1 MDLKSMTM
9 EELTDCI
16 VELGEKKFRA
26 KQIYG
31 WLHQKLVRRPEEMS
45 NVPAKCL
52 EKLLKEHPFYGVEE
66 VEHYESK
73 IDGTQKFLFSLH
85 DGNMVESVLM
95 KYKHGNSVC
104 ISSQAGCRM
113 GCRFCASTLLGLSR
127 NLYPSEMLDQ
137 IYAIQKVTGERV
149 SHLVV
154 MGTGEPLDNYD
165 NFVNGAEDGMRT
177 VVSIAPTL
185 IGLMVAVGVLRASGF
200 LDFIAE
206 LLSGVCGK
214 LGIPA
219 SIVPLIIVRLFS
231 SSAATGL
238 SLDIFKQY
246 GTDSYTGLITSI
258 LMGCTETVFY
268 TMSVYYM
275 AARIKKTRWTLA
287 GALIATA
294 AGIAA
299 SVILARYC

>member
-1 MDLKSMTM
+1 
-9 EELTDCI
+9 
-16 VELGEKKFRA
+16 
-26 KQIYG
+26 
-31 WLHQKLVRRPEEMS
+31 
-45 NVPAKCL
+45 
-52 EKLLKEHPFYGVEE
+52 
-66 VEHYESK
+66 
-73 IDGTQKFLFSLH
+73 
-85 DGNMVESVLM
+85 
-95 KYKHGNSVC
+95 
-104 ISSQAGCRM
+104 
-113 GCRFCASTLLGLSR
+113 
-127 NLYPSEMLDQ
+127 
-137 IYAIQKVTGERV
+137 
-149 SHLVV
+149 
-154 MGTGEPLDNYD
+154 
-165 NFVNGAEDGMRT
+165 
-177 VVSIAPTL
+177 
-185 IGLMVAVGVLRASGF
+185 MVAVGVLRASGF

-299 SVILARYC
+299 SVILARCIS

>member
-1 MDLKSMTM
+1 
-9 EELTDCI
+9 
-16 VELGEKKFRA
+16 
-26 KQIYG
+26 
-31 WLHQKLVRRPEEMS
+31 
-45 NVPAKCL
+45 
-52 EKLLKEHPFYGVEE
+52 
-66 VEHYESK
+66 
-73 IDGTQKFLFSLH
+73 
-85 DGNMVESVLM
+85 M
-95 KYKHGNSVC
+95 KTK
-104 ISSQAGCRM
+104 R
-113 GCRFCASTLLGLSR
+113 
-127 NLYPSEMLDQ
+127 
-137 IYAIQKVTGERV
+137 
-149 SHLVV
+149 
-154 MGTGEPLDNYD
+154 D
-165 NFVNGAEDGMRT
+165 NFVNAAEDGMRT

-185 IGLMVAVGVLRASGF
+185 IGLKVAVGVLRASGF
-200 LDFIAE
+200 LDFIAGF
-206 LLSGVCGK
+206 LSGVCGK
-214 LGIPA
+214 IGIPA

-238 SLDIFKQY
+238 SLDIFKQF

>member
-1 MDLKSMTM
+1 
-9 EELTDCI
+9 
-16 VELGEKKFRA
+16 
-26 KQIYG
+26 
-31 WLHQKLVRRPEEMS
+31 
-45 NVPAKCL
+45 
-52 EKLLKEHPFYGVEE
+52 
-66 VEHYESK
+66 
-73 IDGTQKFLFSLH
+73 
-85 DGNMVESVLM
+85 
-95 KYKHGNSVC
+95 
-104 ISSQAGCRM
+104 
-113 GCRFCASTLLGLSR
+113 
-127 NLYPSEMLDQ
+127 
-137 IYAIQKVTGERV
+137 
-149 SHLVV
+149 
-154 MGTGEPLDNYD
+154 
-165 NFVNGAEDGMRT
+165 MRT

-200 LDFIAE
+200 LDFIAG

-238 SLDIFKQY
+238 SLDIFKQF